1 MYCCIFAENY
11 KTKKKYSAMK
21 QSNKKNIYF
30 CSSKKGETMIPE
42 KYVRFDWAAKNLLR
56 DKANFGVLEGL
67 ITVLLNEEIKIEEIL
82 ESEANREYDIDK
94 FNRVDIKAKN
104 SKDEIIIVEVQQSSE
119 TDFLKRILYSVSK
132 NIAENIALGDE
143 YQNVKKI
150 YSINI
155 LYFNFGIGTDYIYH
169 GQTTFTGVNTHD
181 TLKIS
186 LKQQNALSIK
196 TPEEIFPEYYI
207 IRVNE
212 FDKEAA
218 TPLEEW
224 LDYLKNGRI
233 KDDTTTP
240 GLVEAREKL
249 LYMMMNRTDQLRY
262 FRHVDLM
269 KSARDSARTYR
280 MEGLWEGRAEGLKE
294 GLEKGEAK
302 GKAEGLA
309 EGEAKGKAEG
319 LAEGEAKA
327 KLAMAKSLLEQGVNI
342 DIITKTTGLSESEL
356 KTEI

>member
-1 MYCCIFAENY
+1 ME
-11 KTKKKYSAMK
+11 
-21 QSNKKNIYF
+21 QSNNKNIYF
-30 CSSKKGETMIPE
+30 CNSQTGETMIPE

-56 DKANFGVLEGL
+56 DKASFGVLEGL
-67 ITVLLNEEIKIEEIL
+67 IKVLLNEEIKIEEIL
-82 ESEANREYDIDK
+82 ESESNQEYDFDK

-104 SKDEIIIVEVQQSSE
+104 SKGEIIIVEVQQSSE

-132 NIAENIALGDE
+132 NITEHIALGDE

-155 LYFNFGIGTDYIYH
+155 LYFNFGIGSDYLYH
-169 GQTTFTGVNTHD
+169 GQTIFTGVNTHD

-186 LKQQNALSIK
+186 LKQQNALTIK
-196 TPEEIFPEYYI
+196 APEEIFPEYYI
-207 IRVNE
+207 VRVNE
-212 FDKEAA
+212 FDKEPA

-240 GLVEAREKL
+240 GLDEAREKL
-249 LYMMMNRTDQLRY
+249 LYMTMSKTDQRRY

-280 MEGLWEGRAEGLKE
+280 MEGLWEGL
-294 GLEKGEAK
+294 AK

-309 EGEAKGKAEG
+309 EGEAKGKAKG

-327 KLAMAKSLLEQGVNI
+327 RLAMAKSLLEQGVDM
-342 DIITKTTGLSESEL
+342 DIITKTTGLTAE
-356 KTEI
+356 EINR

>member
-1 MYCCIFAENY
+1 
-11 KTKKKYSAMK
+11 MK

-132 NIAENIALGDE
+132 NIAEHIALGDE

-186 LKQQNALSIK
+186 LKQQPQLDFSEDNIQEG
-196 TPEEIFPEYYI
+196 PE
-207 IRVNE
+207 
-212 FDKEAA
+212 
-218 TPLEEW
+218 
-224 LDYLKNGRI
+224 
-233 KDDTTTP
+233 DT
-240 GLVEAREKL
+240 
-249 LYMMMNRTDQLRY
+249 ND
-262 FRHVDLM
+262 
-269 KSARDSARTYR
+269 
-280 MEGLWEGRAEGLKE
+280 
-294 GLEKGEAK
+294 
-302 GKAEGLA
+302 
-309 EGEAKGKAEG
+309 
-319 LAEGEAKA
+319 
-327 KLAMAKSLLEQGVNI
+327 
-342 DIITKTTGLSESEL
+342 
-356 KTEI
+356 

>member
-1 MYCCIFAENY
+1 
-11 KTKKKYSAMK
+11 MK
-21 QSNKKNIYF
+21 RKLKKNNYF
-30 CSSKKGETMIPE
+30 CGSKKGETMIPE

-56 DKANFGVLEGL
+56 DKANFCVLEGL
-67 ITVLLNEEIKIEEIL
+67 VSVLLNEKIKIEEIL
-82 ESEANREYDIDK
+82 ESEANQEYDVDK

-119 TDFLKRILYSVSK
+119 TEFLKRILYSVSK
-132 NIAENIALGDE
+132 NIAEHIALGNE
-143 YQNVKKI
+143 YQDVKKI

-155 LYFNFGIGTDYIYH
+155 LYFNFGIGTDYLYH

-186 LKQQNALSIK
+186 MKQQNALTIK
-196 TPEEIFPEYYI
+196 TPKEIFPEYYI

-249 LYMMMNRTDQLRY
+249 LYMMMSRTEQLRY
-262 FRHVDLM
+262 FRHIDLM
-269 KSARDSARTYR
+269 RSARDSARTYR

-294 GLEKGEAK
+294 GMEKGMEKGLKEGLEKGI
-302 GKAEGLA
+302 AET
-309 EGEAKGKAEG
+309 
-319 LAEGEAKA
+319 
-327 KLAMAKSLLEQGVNI
+327 KLSIAKSMLEQGI
-342 DIITKTTGLSESEL
+342 DMEIVTKSTGLSAE
-356 KTEI
+356 EIGK

>member
-1 MYCCIFAENY
+1 MKEE
-11 KTKKKYSAMK
+11 KKV
-21 QSNKKNIYF
+21 
-30 CSSKKGETMIPE
+30 
-42 KYVRFDWAAKNLLR
+42 YVHFDWAAKYILR
-56 DKANFGVLEGL
+56 DKANFSIREGL
-67 ITVLLNEEIKIEEIL
+67 VPVLLGEEVHIVELL
-82 ESEANREYDIDK
+82 ESEGNQESAEDK

-132 NIAENIALGDE
+132 NIAEHIALGDE

-155 LYFNFGIGTDYIYH
+155 LYFNFGIGSDYLYH
-169 GQTTFTGVNTHD
+169 GQTIFTGVNTHD

-186 LKQQNALSIK
+186 LKQQNALTIK
-196 TPEEIFPEYYI
+196 APEEIFPEYYI
-207 IRVNE
+207 VRVNE
-212 FDKEAA
+212 FDKEPA

-240 GLVEAREKL
+240 GLDEAREKL

-262 FRHVDLM
+262 FRHVDLI

-294 GLEKGEAK
+294 GF
-302 GKAEGLA
+302 A
-309 EGEAKGKAEG
+309 EGEAKGKAKGLAEGKAKG

-327 KLAMAKSLLEQGVNI
+327 RLAMAKSLLEQGVDM
-342 DIITKTTGLSESEL
+342 DIITKTTGLTAE
-356 KTEI
+356 EINR

>member
-1 MYCCIFAENY
+1 
-11 KTKKKYSAMK
+11 MK
-21 QSNKKNIYF
+21 RKLKKNNYF
-30 CSSKKGETMIPE
+30 CGSKKGETMIPE

-56 DKANFGVLEGL
+56 DKANFCVLEGL
-67 ITVLLNEEIKIEEIL
+67 VSVLLNEKIKIEEIL
-82 ESEANREYDIDK
+82 ESEANQEYDVDK

-119 TDFLKRILYSVSK
+119 TEFLKRILYSVSK
-132 NIAENIALGDE
+132 NIAEHIALGNE
-143 YQNVKKI
+143 YQDVKKI

-155 LYFNFGIGTDYIYH
+155 LYFNFGIGTDYLYH

-186 LKQQNALSIK
+186 MKQQNALTIK

-249 LYMMMNRTDQLRY
+249 LYMMMSRTEQLRY
-262 FRHVDLM
+262 FRHIDLM
-269 KSARDSARTYR
+269 RSARDSARTYR
-280 MEGLWEGRAEGLKE
+280 MEGLWEGRA
-294 GLEKGEAK
+294 K
-302 GKAEGLA
+302 GKAEGIVEGRA
-309 EGEAKGKAEG
+309 EERAKMNKEIVTNMLAKGLDLALIAEITNLTENEIKRIG
-319 LAEGEAKA
+319 LP
-327 KLAMAKSLLEQGVNI
+327 
-342 DIITKTTGLSESEL
+342 DLS
-356 KTEI
+356 

>member
-1 MYCCIFAENY
+1 
-11 KTKKKYSAMK
+11 
-21 QSNKKNIYF
+21 
-30 CSSKKGETMIPE
+30 MIPE

-56 DKANFGVLEGL
+56 DKASFGVLEGL
-67 ITVLLNEEIKIEEIL
+67 IKVLLNEDIKIEEIL
-82 ESEANREYDIDK
+82 ESEANQEYDVDK

-104 SKDEIIIVEVQQSSE
+104 SKGEIIIVEVQQSSE

-132 NIAENIALGDE
+132 NIAEHIALGDE
-143 YQNVKKI
+143 YENVKKI

-155 LYFNFGIGTDYIYH
+155 LYFDFGIGTDYLYH
-169 GQTTFTGVNTHD
+169 GRTTFTGVNTHD

-186 LKQQNALSIK
+186 LKQQNALTIK

-207 IRVNE
+207 VRVNE
-212 FDKEAA
+212 FDKEPA

-240 GLVEAREKL
+240 GLDQAREKL
-249 LYMMMNRTDQLRY
+249 LYMMMDRTDQLRY

-280 MEGLWEGRAEGLKE
+280 LEGVWEGRAEGRAEGLKE
-294 GLEKGEAK
+294 GMEKGMEQGRK
-302 GKAEGLA
+302 EGKAEGLE
-309 EGEAKGKAEG
+309 EGMERGRTEG
-319 LAEGEAKA
+319 LKEGMEKGIAET
-327 KLAMAKSLLEQGVNI
+327 KLSIAKSMLEQGFDMETI
-342 DIITKTTGLSESEL
+342 AKATGLT
-356 KTEI
+356 TEDLNT

>member
-1 MYCCIFAENY
+1 M
-11 KTKKKYSAMK
+11 SR
-21 QSNKKNIYF
+21 SNKKNNYF

-56 DKANFGVLEGL
+56 DKADFVVLEGL
-67 ITVLLNEEIKIEEIL
+67 ISVLLNEEIKIEEIL
-82 ESEANREYDIDK
+82 ESESNQEYVADK

-104 SKDEIIIVEVQQSSE
+104 SKDEIIIVEVQQSGE
-119 TDFLKRILYSVSK
+119 FAFLKRILYSVSK
-132 NIAENIALGDE
+132 NIAEHVALGEE

-155 LYFNFGIGTDYIYH
+155 LYFNFGIGTDYLYH

-181 TLKIS
+181 TLQIS
-186 LKQQNALSIK
+186 MKQQNALTIK

-207 IRVNE
+207 VRVNE
-212 FDKEAA
+212 FDREAS

-240 GLVEAREKL
+240 GLKEAREKL
-249 LYMMMNRTDQLRY
+249 LYMMMTKEEKARY
-262 FRHVDLM
+262 FRHIDLL
-269 KSARDSARTYR
+269 KSARGAIKESRLD
-280 MEGLWEGRAEGLKE
+280 GLWEGRAEGE
-294 GLEKGEAK
+294 AIGLAK

-309 EGEAKGKAEG
+309 EGKAEG

-327 KLAMAKSLLEQGVNI
+327 KLAIAKLLLEQGVNME
-342 DIITKTTGLSESEL
+342 IITKTTGLT
-356 KTEI
+356 TEKLLSNGH